1 MRRAFGDSFLFIAL
15 LNPRDSFHQ
24 TALTVSRDWEGQII
38 TTRWILAEVGNA
50 LCGVAARQSFVTFVV
65 GLAQQQQIM
74 VLPDSDSL
82 FDQGIKLFSG
92 RPDKE
97 WSLTDCIS
105 FAAMR
110 VYALDEALTGDHH
123 FAQAGFKVL
132 LQLPV

>member
-1 MRRAFGDSFLFIAL
+1 MRCAFGDSFLFIAL

-24 TALTVSRDWEGQII
+24 RAVEVTRDWEGQII

-50 LCGVAARQSFVTFVV
+50 LCGVNARQSFATFLE
-65 GLAQQQQIM
+65 GLADQAQVM

-110 VYALDEALTGDHH
+110 VCSLEEVLTGDHH
-123 FAQAGFKVL
+123 FEQAGFRL
-132 LQLPV
+132 LMR

>member
-24 TALTVSRDWEGQII
+24 TAVEVSRHWEGQIV
-38 TTRWILAEVGNA
+38 TTRWVLAEVGNA
-50 LCGVAARQSFVTFVV
+50 LCGVNARQSFVTFLE
-65 GLAQQQQIM
+65 GLAQQGQIM
-74 VLPDSDSL
+74 VLPDSDNL
-82 FDQGIKLFSG
+82 FDQGIELFSG

-110 VYALDEALTGDHH
+110 ACALKEALTGDHH
-123 FAQAGFKVL
+123 FEQAGFQVL
-132 LQLPV
+132 MR